1 MTGSGRPTGDGE
13 RGLRVLIAHHR
24 WWFPT
29 TVSGADLA
37 NHEFASRLHRR
48 GIPVAVLGVLPSD
61 TARRARQHD
70 YRADSVPVSL
80 VAGGFAERLVE
91 MVGRFRP
98 SVIFTSCPEPGRG
111 PGDVEEMVETCE
123 RLGLPVVLYVHDIE
137 GTVPMF
143 AGVKD
148 RLAALVTNSRFMAG
162 RVGELWGRNCEVVY
176 PVPDRQVAD
185 PSLEKGPF
193 VTFFNPLPHKGLHV
207 AHTLVTCRASHWPFL
222 FVEGFIDPESHGI
235 SLSRS
240 GNLIH
245 ARRSPNVG
253 TIYLMTRTLIVPSRW
268 EEPFGRVA
276 LEAMAN
282 RVPVI
287 ASRTGGLVESVG
299 DGGVLIDDFTN
310 VEPWAEAIELLD
322 DPAVR
327 ERTIEAGRTHVE
339 RFSSEAETDKLIRIL
354 ERARRG
360 QAPALETTI

>member
-1 MTGSGRPTGDGE
+1 MAAQSKD
-13 RGLRVLIAHHR
+13 LRVLIAHHR

-37 NHEFASRLHRR
+37 NHEFARRLHRR
-48 GIPVAVLGVLPSD
+48 GIPVSVLGVLPLD

-70 YRADSVPVSL
+70 YRADGVPVSL
-80 VAGGFAERLVE
+80 VAGDFTARLTE
-91 MVGRFRP
+91 TARSFRP
-98 SVIFTSCPEPGRG
+98 TVVLTSCPEPGRG
-111 PGDVEEMVETCE
+111 AEDVEEMVATCE
-123 RLGLPVVLYVHDIE
+123 RLALPVVLYVHDIE
-137 GTVPMF
+137 GTVPLF

-148 RLAALVTNSRFMAG
+148 RLAAMVTNSRFMAG
-162 RVGELWGRNCEVVY
+162 RMSELWGRHCEVVY

-185 PSLEKGPF
+185 PRLEKGPF
-193 VTFFNPLPHKGLHV
+193 VTFFNPAPHKGLHV
-207 AHTLVTCRASHWPFL
+207 AHTLVTCRASHRPFL

-240 GNLIH
+240 GNLVH

-287 ASRTGGLVESVG
+287 ASRTGGLIESVG
-299 DGGVLIDDFTN
+299 DGGLLIDDFTN
-310 VEPWAEAIELLD
+310 VERWAEAIELLD

-327 ERTIEAGRTHVE
+327 ARTIEAGSAHAAQ
-339 RFSSEAETDKLIRIL
+339 FSADAETESLIRVL
-354 ERARRG
+354 SRA
-360 QAPALETTI
+360 AS